1 MILVPAII
9 TLGITILRLVGELQ
23 GWTPI
28 LFGRAA
34 GGGGAILGISW
45 LPLILGPYFA
55 LKLAGSE
62 RGPAGLGRAI
72 GMAVAGLVVFF
83 MASYLA
89 FGTTLAIP
97 VRMTAGFAIMILA
110 GAISVVGW
118 PALGRTLIAYGYAA
132 RIPVAVIMYFAF
144 RGNWGGEAL
153 RRPPAG
159 IHGADGPSH
168 QVYLSGCASPVHLLG
183 GLYHHHRSA
192 PRNDLRGSGPSP
204 ATSRSCGV
212 VSALYLGLEIEIQDV
227 IYLD

>member
-1 MILVPAII
+1 MADANSASQLSIGRMILVPAII

-144 RGNWGGEAL
+144 RGNWGTHYDAL
-153 RRPPAG
+153 PPEYTGPTDLVTKFIFLGVLPQFIFWVVYTIIIGALLGTIFAAVAHRRPPA
-159 IHGADGPSH
+159 
-168 QVYLSGCASPVHLLG
+168 
-183 GLYHHHRSA
+183 A
-192 PRNDLRGSGPSP
+192 P
-204 ATSRSCGV
+204 A
-212 VSALYLGLEIEIQDV
+212 A
-227 IYLD
+227 

>member
-1 MILVPAII
+1 MADANSASQLSIGKMILVPAII

-144 RGNWGGEAL
+144 RGNWGTHYDAL
-153 RRPPAG
+153 PPEYTGPTDLVTKFIFLGVLPQFIFWVVYTIIIGALLGTIFAAVAHRRPPA
-159 IHGADGPSH
+159 
-168 QVYLSGCASPVHLLG
+168 
-183 GLYHHHRSA
+183 A
-192 PRNDLRGSGPSP
+192 P
-204 ATSRSCGV
+204 A
-212 VSALYLGLEIEIQDV
+212 A
-227 IYLD
+227 

>member
-1 MILVPAII
+1 MADANSASQLSIGRMILVPAII

-55 LKLAGSE
+55 VKLAGSE

-144 RGNWGGEAL
+144 RGNWGTHYDAL
-153 RRPPAG
+153 PPEYTGPTDLVTKFIFLGVLPQFIFWVVYTIIIGALLGTIFAAVAHRRPPA
-159 IHGADGPSH
+159 
-168 QVYLSGCASPVHLLG
+168 
-183 GLYHHHRSA
+183 A
-192 PRNDLRGSGPSP
+192 P
-204 ATSRSCGV
+204 A
-212 VSALYLGLEIEIQDV
+212 A
-227 IYLD
+227 

>member
-144 RGNWGGEAL
+144 RGNWGTHYDAL
-153 RRPPAG
+153 PPEYTGPTDLVTKFIFLGVLPQFIFWVVYTIIIGALLGTIFAAVAHRRPPA
-159 IHGADGPSH
+159 
-168 QVYLSGCASPVHLLG
+168 
-183 GLYHHHRSA
+183 A
-192 PRNDLRGSGPSP
+192 P
-204 ATSRSCGV
+204 A
-212 VSALYLGLEIEIQDV
+212 A
-227 IYLD
+227 